1 MKQSTFFVG
10 YQNGSEIYKWYQVL
24 LQNLDE
30 NVDGNFN
37 KDLDENLAW
46 LTQKTEDLKSNKGNL
61 TFLPHTVNVI
71 ELNCKIIKKVA
82 PPPPPFS
89 GLSPPF
95 LEKNLSPPPPPP
107 PPSDSTFGRS
117 YPVLLIR
124 VCVCVCVCGE
134 GGVPTMLRLWKPFFF
149 RFNFSLVFNFILSF
163 YSFLL
168 KISSRSYL
176 YISGSMYIA
185 IIFTVKFFLY
195 HHFYN

>member
-71 ELNCKIIKKVA
+71 ELNCKIINKGA
-82 PPPPPFS
+82 PPSPPFS

-95 LEKNLSPPPPPP
+95 LEKNLSPTPPPKWLN
-107 PPSDSTFGRS
+107 FWK
-117 YPVLLIR
+117 VLPCPFNKS
-124 VCVCVCVCGE
+124 VCVCVCVCVWG

-176 YISGSMYIA
+176 YISGSIYIA

>member
-61 TFLPHTVNVI
+61 TFLPHTVNVT

-82 PPPPPFS
+82 PPPLFRFIPPT
-89 GLSPPF
+89 LSIKKF
-95 LEKNLSPPPPPP
+95 GPPPPPKWLN
-107 PPSDSTFGRS
+107 FWK
-117 YPVLLIR
+117 VLPCPFNKS

>member
-82 PPPPPFS
+82 PPPPFS
-89 GLSPPF
+89 GFSPP
-95 LEKNLSPPPPPP
+95 LLKKNLSPPPPPKWLN
-107 PPSDSTFGRS
+107 FWK
-117 YPVLLIR
+117 VLPCPFNKS
-124 VCVCVCVCGE
+124 VCVCVCVW
-134 GGVPTMLRLWKPFFF
+134 GGGGPTMLRLWKPFFF

-176 YISGSMYIA
+176 YISGSIYIA

>member
-82 PPPPPFS
+82 PPPPFS

-95 LEKNLSPPPPPP
+95 LEKNLSPTPP

-124 VCVCVCVCGE
+124 VCVCVCGE
-134 GGVPTMLRLWKPFFF
+134 GGFQLCYASE
-149 RFNFSLVFNFILSF
+149 NLSF
-163 YSFLL
+163 SVLIL
-168 KISSRSYL
+168 
-176 YISGSMYIA
+176 
-185 IIFTVKFFLY
+185 V
-195 HHFYN
+195 

>member
-82 PPPPPFS
+82 PPPPPPQVTQ
-89 GLSPPF
+89 L
-95 LEKNLSPPPPPP
+95 LE
-107 PPSDSTFGRS
+107 G
-117 YPVLLIR
+117 
-124 VCVCVCVCGE
+124 
-134 GGVPTMLRLWKPFFF
+134 PT
-149 RFNFSLVFNFILSF
+149 LSF
-163 YSFLL
+163 
-168 KISSRSYL
+168 
-176 YISGSMYIA
+176 
-185 IIFTVKFFLY
+185 
-195 HHFYN
+195 

>member
-71 ELNCKIIKKVA
+71 ELNCKIIKNVA
-82 PPPPPFS
+82 PPPPFS

-95 LEKNLSPPPPPP
+95 LEKNLSPTPPPQV
-107 PPSDSTFGRS
+107 TQ
-117 YPVLLIR
+117 LL
-124 VCVCVCVCGE
+124 E
-134 GGVPTMLRLWKPFFF
+134 GPT
-149 RFNFSLVFNFILSF
+149 LSF
-163 YSFLL
+163 
-168 KISSRSYL
+168 
-176 YISGSMYIA
+176 
-185 IIFTVKFFLY
+185 
-195 HHFYN
+195 

>member
-71 ELNCKIIKKVA
+71 ELNCKIIKNVA
-82 PPPPPFS
+82 PPPPFS

-95 LEKNLSPPPPPP
+95 LEKNFVPPPQQVTQYLEGLTPPP
-107 PPSDSTFGRS
+107 FNKGERGSNYALCLFTSSKST
-117 YPVLLIR
+117 
-124 VCVCVCVCGE
+124 
-134 GGVPTMLRLWKPFFF
+134 T
-149 RFNFSLVFNFILSF
+149 
-163 YSFLL
+163 
-168 KISSRSYL
+168 
-176 YISGSMYIA
+176 
-185 IIFTVKFFLY
+185 
-195 HHFYN
+195 